1 MYLASLC
8 DERYYMNPKD
18 EIGCIGVMAAFYT
31 LANGSKDK
39 YTDET
44 YHEEYDPE
52 SFDKNKAYRDI
63 ANKNNSKELV
73 KGLP

>member
-1 MYLASLC
+1 
-8 DERYYMNPKD
+8 
-18 EIGCIGVMAAFYT
+18 MAAFYT

-73 KGLP
+73 KELAELGVEFQPAPSRRRFLP